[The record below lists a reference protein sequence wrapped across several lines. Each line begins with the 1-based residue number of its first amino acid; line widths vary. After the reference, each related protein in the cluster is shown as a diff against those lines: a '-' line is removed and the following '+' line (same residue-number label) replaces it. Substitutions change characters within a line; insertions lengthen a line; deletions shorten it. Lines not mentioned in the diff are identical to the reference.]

1 MAAAAFGLW
10 RTRAGWWRSRGAL
23 LPATR
28 GRLLLLAAGAVGW
41 LWWVGI
47 AVLTQ
52 AGFSGNDRYLVL
64 GSALISIAGGVGW
77 GWGAATAVQL
87 AARGSSAAIRRHLTV
102 VTTAAVAVA
111 LGDPDRERR
120 RGSAR
125 ASSTS
130 RPPTARSSTRRSC
143 APT

>member
-10 RTRAGWWRSRGAL
+10 RTRGASRLPAARHPASQDRPAPESSGWRSRGPL

-28 GRLLLLAAGAVGW
+28 GRLLLLGTGAIGW

-77 GWGAATAVQL
+77 GWGVAA
-87 AARGSSAAIRRHLTV
+87 AA
-102 VTTAAVAVA
+102 
-111 LGDPDRERR
+111 
-120 RGSAR
+120 
-125 ASSTS
+125 
-130 RPPTARSSTRRSC
+130 
-143 APT
+143 